1 MFVVTF
7 FDSIL
12 FFAILIAGLFGFARG
27 FIREIS
33 RAINWISSL
42 YLTVVLKPYVIPL
55 LETKI
60 TTPFLL
66 DLVVN
71 ALLFVVLVLVI
82 SLITTYLFSYLS
94 KIIPDDI
101 NRGLGLLFGISEALI
116 IILIIVS
123 IISLLYKNV
132 EVDKK
137 PKWFVNSMTYK
148 ISDKD
153 ENESFFDN
161 TIKILLGSFLQEE
174 NKVIEETESYLDT
187 INEVKKINDSINK
200 ITTKERQAIL
210 KDKIEVLNKKSQ
222 EGEREDQ
229 GLKTNDDIKM
239 NLLPKKIDNSGYQNY
254 QLESMD
260 RIIDILSE

>member
-12 FFAILIAGLFGFARG
+12 FFAMLIAALFGFARG
-27 FIREIS
+27 FIKEIS

-42 YLTVVLKPYVIPL
+42 YLTVVLKPYVLPL
-55 LETKI
+55 LEKKI

-71 ALLFVVLVLVI
+71 ALLFVILVLVI

-101 NRGLGLLFGISEALI
+101 NRGLGLLFGASEALI
-116 IILIIVS
+116 VIMIIIS

-132 EVDKK
+132 EVEKK
-137 PKWFVNSMTYK
+137 PQWFVSSMTYK
-148 ISDKD
+148 ITNKD

-161 TIKILLGSFLQEE
+161 TIKVLLGSFLKEE
-174 NKVIEETESYLDT
+174 NKVIEETESYIETLT
-187 INEVKKINDSINK
+187 EVQKINESINK
-200 ITTKERQAIL
+200 ITSKEKKAIL
-210 KDKIEVLNKKSQ
+210 KDKIELLDEKKVM
-222 EGEREDQ
+222 REEIEVKIEKQ
-229 GLKTNDDIKM
+229 TKIPALEKE
-239 NLLPKKIDNSGYQNY
+239 IDNSGYKNY
-254 QLESMD
+254 Q
-260 RIIDILSE
+260 